1 MEALFDILLKEGFWF
16 AVIRSTTP
24 ILLTTLGAMIASRA
38 GARNIALEGTS
49 YKGKLLP
56 HSYKI
61 DKSIYNI
68 NKSSIFKYKFV
79 KLKDQNILNYFF
91 KLKDN
96 HMENILTNM
105 VKDKYVNLFFCSE
118 SVDFKFLTSSTDV
131 FKK

>member
-1 MEALFDILLKEGFWF
+1 MKILQFFLNHLQKDYTSFNPYHYETGDVIWANMPLNDEELKHVLKGHEKRPYLIIS
-16 AVIRSTTP
+16 V
-24 ILLTTLGAMIASRA
+24 
-38 GARNIALEGTS
+38 NNDEKNYIALEGTS

-96 HMENILTNM
+96 DMEI
-105 VKDKYVNLFFCSE
+105 Y
-118 SVDFKFLTSSTDV
+118 
-131 FKK
+131 